1 MKFVSFTKYILL
13 TVLVS
18 FTFLTGCTTP
28 EAEQPNKSRV
38 IETIDH
44 TELISSYP
52 DTVFYEIFVR
62 AFYDSSGDGIG
73 DINGMTAQL
82 DYLQE
87 LGIEGIWLMPI
98 HPSPSYH
105 GYDVTDYYEINPD
118 YGTMDDFKAFM
129 AEAHA
134 RDIKVVI
141 DLVVNHSST
150 EHPFFQDAIASK
162 ESPYRD
168 WYIWAD
174 EDTNLRERGEWGQP
188 FWHGEAPNHYFSV
201 FWGGMPDFNFYND
214 EVRQEMINIG
224 QYWLEEVGV
233 DGFRLDA
240 AKHIFPKDKEQNLV
254 WWKEFR
260 AAMEEVKPDVFLVG
274 EVWDLPQVAGPYLE
288 DGLHSTFNFDLA
300 EDILKAAMTERGG
313 SLVPKLIRSLT
324 TFERYSTDFV
334 DSTFITNHDI
344 NRVMSELRGNE
355 EQAKMAASLLLTL
368 PGSPFI
374 YYGEE
379 IGMQGAKPDEHIREP
394 MLWYQDG
401 GAGQTSW
408 IKPKYDTGQD
418 APSVEAQL
426 EDPNSLYHHYKTMIY
441 LRRSEPT
448 LLFGEII
455 ESPIRAQGS
464 LAYKRVYNA
473 EELHVIH
480 NLSRNELEIN
490 LEDENA
496 GEVIFATKEEYTISD
511 GIVTL
516 PPYSTVIFS
525 KTIN

>member
-1 MKFVSFTKYILL
+1 MKQVNFTKHFLRCF
-13 TVLVS
+13 VVAVV
-18 FTFLTGCTTP
+18 FLTGCTTP
-28 EAEQPNKSRV
+28 ESEQPNKV
-38 IETIDH
+38 VQIETIEH
-44 TELISSYP
+44 NELITSFP
-52 DTVFYEIFVR
+52 NTVFYEIFVR
-62 AFYDSSGDGIG
+62 AFYDSTGDGIG
-73 DINGMTAQL
+73 DINGMTAKL

-105 GYDVTDYYEINPD
+105 GYDVTDYYDIHPD
-118 YGTMDDFKAFM
+118 YGSLDDFKTFI
-129 AEAHA
+129 AEAHE
-134 RDIKVVI
+134 RNIKVII

-150 EHPFFQDAIASK
+150 QHPYFQDAISSEA
-162 ESPYRD
+162 SPYRD

-174 EDTNLRERGEWGQP
+174 EETNLRERGEWGQP

-201 FWGGMPDFNFYND
+201 FWGGMPDFNYYNED
-214 EVRQEMINIG
+214 VRQEMINIG
-224 QYWLEEVGV
+224 KFWLEEVGV

-240 AKHIFPKDKEQNLV
+240 AKHIFPKQKEQNLV

-260 AAMEEVKPDVFLVG
+260 ATMEEVKSDVFLVG

-300 EDILKAAMTERGG
+300 EEILKAARSERGG
-313 SLVPKLIRSLT
+313 GLVPKLIRSLT
-324 TFERYSTDFV
+324 TFERYSNDFV
-334 DSTFITNHDI
+334 DSTFITNHDM
-344 NRVMSELRGNE
+344 NRIMSELRGNE
-355 EQAKMAASLLLTL
+355 QQGQMAASILLTL
-368 PGSPFI
+368 PGSPFL

-401 GAGQTSW
+401 GTGQTTW
-408 IKPKYDTGQD
+408 ITPKYDTGSD

-426 EDPNSLYHHYKTMIY
+426 EDPNSLLNHYKTMIY
-441 LRRSEPT
+441 LRRSQPT
-448 LLFGEII
+448 LLFGNVV
-455 ESPIRAQGS
+455 ESPIQEQGS
-464 LAYKRVYNA
+464 LAFKRVYND

-480 NLSRNELEIN
+480 NLTKTELTIS
-490 LEDENA
+490 LEDEV
-496 GEVIFATKEEYTISD
+496 GELIFASKEEFTIEN

-516 PPYSTVIFS
+516 PPYSSVIFT